1 MDAEKKRTAPKSA
14 EELWERLLEHE
25 GEAFYTAKQLPF
37 TYQIRGG
44 ELFVDRR
51 SKSVTRATIDRA
63 LKRVMEDSENE
74 IRGPKTLNCFG
85 APYVWALFAAFGIVE
100 PPKET
105 RRKKKAADGCRAEKQ
120 PQNEITFRKEEN
132 EMIIE
137 TAREEDLPELLEIY
151 NYEVLHGTATFDLHT
166 KTLEERKVWFYEHNV
181 GNHPLIV
188 ARKDGRAVGYASL
201 SGYREKEAYAA
212 TVELSVYVSP
222 DFRRQGI
229 GSMLIE
235 RILEE
240 ARAREDIHTVISVIT
255 GENQGSMAL
264 HERFGFV
271 FCGRM
276 KEVGE
281 KFGRKLDI
289 INYQLMV

>member
-1 MDAEKKRTAPKSA
+1 MDANRKRTAPKSV
-14 EELWERLLEHE
+14 EEFWERLLEHE
-25 GEAFYTAKQLPF
+25 GEAFYTAKKLPF

-51 SKSVTRATIDRA
+51 SKSITRATIDRA
-63 LKRVMEDSENE
+63 LKRVMEDHEHE

-85 APYVWALFAAFGIVE
+85 APYVWALFAAFHIVE
-100 PPKET
+100 PSNGNR
-105 RRKKKAADGCRAEKQ
+105 RRKKLKSGDEAENQ
-120 PQNEITFRKEEN
+120 MEN
-132 EMIIE
+132 ESKRKREEYEMVIE

-151 NYEVLHGTATFDLHT
+151 NYEVLHGTATFDLHP
-166 KTLEERKVWFYEHNV
+166 KTLEERTVWFHEHNV

-188 ARKDGRAVGYASL
+188 ARRNGRAIGYASL
-201 SGYREKEAYAA
+201 SAYRDKEAYAA
-212 TVELSVYVSP
+212 AVELSVYVSP
-222 DFRRQGI
+222 DTRGEGI
-229 GSMLIE
+229 GSMLVE

-240 ARAREDIHTVISVIT
+240 ARARDDIHTVISVIT
-255 GENQGSMAL
+255 GENQGSVAL
-264 HERFGFV
+264 HERFGFM